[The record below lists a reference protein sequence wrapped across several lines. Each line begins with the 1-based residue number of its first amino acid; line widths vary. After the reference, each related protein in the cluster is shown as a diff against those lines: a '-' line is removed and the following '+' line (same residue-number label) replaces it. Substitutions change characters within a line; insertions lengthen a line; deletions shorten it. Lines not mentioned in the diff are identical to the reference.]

1 MSISPYV
8 VKRRAALEKS
18 PMARTNE
25 RVEAVSSAEHTQ
37 TDLNASSEM
46 ERRSPPGRGTTSR
59 STRQGHAV
67 STALAATDAFTSA
80 QDLHARLREQGHSVG
95 LTTVYRH
102 LQVLADRG
110 EVDVLRRDD
119 GETVYRRCASGSHHH
134 HLVCRRCGHTVE
146 VKGPEIEAWT
156 ERVATASG
164 FSDVAHT
171 VEIYGLCA
179 ACTSGATDVTAAP
192 G

>member
-1 MSISPYV
+1 
-8 VKRRAALEKS
+8 
-18 PMARTNE
+18 
-25 RVEAVSSAEHTQ
+25 VSA
-37 TDLNASSEM
+37 
-46 ERRSPPGRGTTSR
+46 
-59 STRQGHAV
+59 
-67 STALAATDAFTSA
+67 ALAATDAFTSA
-80 QDLHARLREQGHSVG
+80 QDLHARLREQGDPVG

-119 GETVYRRCASGSHHH
+119 GETLYRRCATDTHHH
-134 HLVCRRCGHTVE
+134 HLVCRRCGSTVE
-146 VKGPEIEAWT
+146 VEGPEIEAWT
-156 ERVATASG
+156 ERVASASG

-179 ACTSGATDVTAAP
+179 ACSAASA